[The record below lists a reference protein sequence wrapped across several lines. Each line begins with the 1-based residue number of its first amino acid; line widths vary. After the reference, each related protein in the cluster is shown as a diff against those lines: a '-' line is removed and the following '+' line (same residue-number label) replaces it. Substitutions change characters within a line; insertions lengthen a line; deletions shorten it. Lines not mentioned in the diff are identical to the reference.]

1 MGNPNLFVGGGQWK
15 NGDVCWRN
23 RKDGRQMMFENLY
36 GKSICHENY
45 GNNVCWR
52 KNGLEWKTME
62 YLPRHLPSACRNVI
76 HKKKHTP

>member
-1 MGNPNLFVGGGQWK
+1 
-15 NGDVCWRN
+15 
-23 RKDGRQMMFENLY
+23 MMFENLY
-36 GKSICHENY
+36 GKFICHENY

-76 HKKKHTP
+76 HFFKKNPRAMNICVHHTAPLFSVANLKALL